1 MQALDNR
8 KLRYLLGAGLCA
20 AINNVILIGG
30 DALGFGYVGLSVT
43 CFLVTGTF
51 AYAFHARFTFRQ
63 DLRWKSYL
71 LYMFGIFFGLPV
83 SVALMHVLY
92 DMVGLPMWI
101 AAPTLTVLMVVY
113 NYAVTKL
120 ATTFNRGARR

>member
-1 MQALDNR
+1 
-8 KLRYLLGAGLCA
+8 
-20 AINNVILIGG
+20 
-30 DALGFGYVGLSVT
+30 
-43 CFLVTGTF
+43 
-51 AYAFHARFTFRQ
+51 
-63 DLRWKSYL
+63 
-71 LYMFGIFFGLPV
+71 MFGIFFGLPV